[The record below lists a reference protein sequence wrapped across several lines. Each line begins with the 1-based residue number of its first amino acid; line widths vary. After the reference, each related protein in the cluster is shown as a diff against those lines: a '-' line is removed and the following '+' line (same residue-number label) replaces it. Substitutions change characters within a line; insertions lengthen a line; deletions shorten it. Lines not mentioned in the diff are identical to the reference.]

1 MAHIVSFAPEAEAQL
16 IALVRYISSKASP
29 EIADRYAGAIID
41 QCEKLENFPFR
52 GSARDEVRPGL
63 RTISFRRRVTIAYS
77 VIDEHVTILGVYS
90 GGQDFATLLAGD
102 HFSK

>member
-1 MAHIVSFAPEAEAQL
+1 MLKFISKPQAYPHKREAELRAEDF
-16 IALVRYISSKASP
+16 A